1 MEKNRYKVKLNNI
14 DKIEQL
20 LQETY
25 DLANQQTNK
34 IQEEINKIANTTVIN
49 GLDIEGK
56 EKYAKI
62 MSNYISL
69 QQKAIQQ
76 KFDISK
82 LMAEVMKHNGDVDSA
97 LKDSKKTGST
107 LDISKLQELAKNANT
122 QSNNTTEQ
130 YQLKR

>member
-1 MEKNRYKVKLNNI
+1 MEKSRYKVKLNNI

-49 GLDIEGK
+49 DLDIEGK

-82 LMAEVMKHNGDVDSA
+82 LMTEVMKHNGDVDSA

>member
-49 GLDIEGK
+49 ELDIEGK